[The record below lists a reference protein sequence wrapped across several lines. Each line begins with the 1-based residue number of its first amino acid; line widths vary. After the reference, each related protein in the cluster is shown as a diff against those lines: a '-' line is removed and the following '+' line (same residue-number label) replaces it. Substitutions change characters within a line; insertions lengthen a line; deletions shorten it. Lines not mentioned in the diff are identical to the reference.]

1 MRSESLDELSNDFIS
16 LDKIT
21 SESKTKSNSNADLGI
36 IVAEPQKKFYKKNFI
51 YVSDAS
57 KNSIW
62 RNELLELKMNIE
74 PNSSNNDSSI
84 EIFNIFRNESL
95 LTNQIPNDIS
105 KDIYFLHNKTLHN
118 KIQRNESE
126 SKKNVKTNNIK
137 GIIGTNFFNGFLINK
152 IKEMKDDCGC
162 ILDFKKFPKKFIRN
176 AVNHKNKE
184 ILDFTFEELIKL
196 AKSCNDSQLN
206 DEDYLRNLEVLEELQ
221 SDENREIMEKLGYDK
236 ILKMK
241 YRDLFEDYLNSK
253 EYNEK
258 IKSLESKKD
267 ILKSFKEISKVFLNT
282 FNN

>member
-105 KDIYFLHNKTLHN
+105 KDIYFLNN
-118 KIQRNESE
+118 KIQWIESE
-126 SKKNVKTNNIK
+126 SKKNIKTKTNNIK
-137 GIIGTNFFNGFLINK
+137 GIIGTNFFNGFLTNK

-162 ILDFKKFPKKFIRN
+162 ILDFKKFPKIFIRN

-196 AKSCNDSQLN
+196 AKSCNDNQLN
-206 DEDYLRNLEVLEELQ
+206 DKDYLRNLEVLEELQ
-221 SDENREIMEKLGYDK
+221 SDKNREIMEKFGHDK

-258 IKSLESKKD
+258 KKIIRIKKRHIK
-267 ILKSFKEISKVFLNT
+267 II
-282 FNN
+282 

>member
-95 LTNQIPNDIS
+95 LANQIPNDIS
-105 KDIYFLHNKTLHN
+105 KDIYFLNN
-118 KIQRNESE
+118 KIQRIESE
-126 SKKNVKTNNIK
+126 SKKNIKTKTNNIK
-137 GIIGTNFFNGFLINK
+137 GIIGTNFFNGFLTNK

-196 AKSCNDSQLN
+196 AKSCNDNQLN
-206 DEDYLRNLEVLEELQ
+206 DKDYLRNLEVLEELQ
-221 SDENREIMEKLGYDK
+221 SDENREIMEKFGHDK

>member
-105 KDIYFLHNKTLHN
+105 KDIYFLNN

-196 AKSCNDSQLN
+196 AKSCNDNQLN
-206 DEDYLRNLEVLEELQ
+206 DKDYLRNLEVLEELQ
-221 SDENREIMEKLGYDK
+221 SDKNREIMEKLGHDK

>member
-21 SESKTKSNSNADLGI
+21 SESKTKPNSNADLGI

-95 LTNQIPNDIS
+95 LTNQI
-105 KDIYFLHNKTLHN
+105 
-118 KIQRNESE
+118 
-126 SKKNVKTNNIK
+126 
-137 GIIGTNFFNGFLINK
+137 IIGTNFFNGFLTNK

-162 ILDFKKFPKKFIRN
+162 ILDFKKFPKKFNTKR
-176 AVNHKNKE
+176 
-184 ILDFTFEELIKL
+184 
-196 AKSCNDSQLN
+196 
-206 DEDYLRNLEVLEELQ
+206 
-221 SDENREIMEKLGYDK
+221 K
-236 ILKMK
+236 I
-241 YRDLFEDYLNSK
+241 
-253 EYNEK
+253 
-258 IKSLESKKD
+258 
-267 ILKSFKEISKVFLNT
+267 
-282 FNN
+282 

>member
-162 ILDFKKFPKKFIRN
+162 ILDFKKFPKIFIRN

>member
-74 PNSSNNDSSI
+74 PYSSNNDSSI

-105 KDIYFLHNKTLHN
+105 KDIYFLNN
-118 KIQRNESE
+118 KIQRIESE
-126 SKKNVKTNNIK
+126 SKKNIKTKTNNIK
-137 GIIGTNFFNGFLINK
+137 GIIGTNFFNGFLTNK
-152 IKEMKDDCGC
+152 IKEMKDDCVC

-196 AKSCNDSQLN
+196 AKSCNDNQLN
-206 DEDYLRNLEVLEELQ
+206 DKDYLRNLEVLEELQ
-221 SDENREIMEKLGYDK
+221 SDENREIMEKLGHDK

>member
-21 SESKTKSNSNADLGI
+21 SESKTKSNSNTDLGI

-105 KDIYFLHNKTLHN
+105 KDIYFLNN
-118 KIQRNESE
+118 KIQRIESE
-126 SKKNVKTNNIK
+126 SKKNIKTKTNNIK

-152 IKEMKDDCGC
+152 IK
-162 ILDFKKFPKKFIRN
+162 
-176 AVNHKNKE
+176 
-184 ILDFTFEELIKL
+184 
-196 AKSCNDSQLN
+196 
-206 DEDYLRNLEVLEELQ
+206 
-221 SDENREIMEKLGYDK
+221 
-236 ILKMK
+236 
-241 YRDLFEDYLNSK
+241 
-253 EYNEK
+253 
-258 IKSLESKKD
+258 
-267 ILKSFKEISKVFLNT
+267 
-282 FNN
+282 

>member
-74 PNSSNNDSSI
+74 PYSSNNDSSI
-84 EIFNIFRNESL
+84 EIFNIFRNDSL
-95 LTNQIPNDIS
+95 LTNQKLSDIS
-105 KDIYFLHNKTLHN
+105 KDIYFLNN
-118 KIQRNESE
+118 KIQWIESE
-126 SKKNVKTNNIK
+126 SKKNIKTKTNNIK
-137 GIIGTNFFNGFLINK
+137 GIIGTNFFNGFLTNK

-196 AKSCNDSQLN
+196 AKSCNDNQLN
-206 DEDYLRNLEVLEELQ
+206 DKDYLRNLEVLEELQ
-221 SDENREIMEKLGYDK
+221 SDENREIMEKLGHDK

>member
-196 AKSCNDSQLN
+196 AKSCNDNQLN
-206 DEDYLRNLEVLEELQ
+206 DKDYLRNLEVLEELQ
-221 SDENREIMEKLGYDK
+221 SDKNREIMEKLGHDK